1 MGVLFAVDEDDRD
14 LLPVPV
20 VEFRIVEDGELLDLH
35 GRVTTEGADHLLDDL
50 RGDVAQVALGLSD
63 DGEFDCG
70 HTASIVLASSMVGM
84 ASLRSAADRCA
95 IAFFDVDN
103 TLLRGA
109 SIYHLGRGA
118 FRRRMLTVRDLLVFG
133 WQQVR
138 FIAVGENLRHL
149 ERVRERA
156 LELAGGHSEDD
167 LIELAD
173 EVYDRYISPK
183 LWPESVALAHD
194 HLAQG
199 HEVWLITATPSAIAR
214 VIAGRL
220 GLTGAL
226 GTEIEVID
234 GILTGRLVGD
244 VLHGPRKADAA
255 RALADRLGAEL
266 AECWAYSD
274 SRNDIPLLELVGNP
288 VVVNPDV
295 ALRRHARE
303 SGWSQLRLRPS
314 SIRAARRALRADGSG
329 RGREAG

>member
-1 MGVLFAVDEDDRD
+1 
-14 LLPVPV
+14 
-20 VEFRIVEDGELLDLH
+20 
-35 GRVTTEGADHLLDDL
+35 
-50 RGDVAQVALGLSD
+50 
-63 DGEFDCG
+63 
-70 HTASIVLASSMVGM
+70 MVGM
-84 ASLRSAADRCA
+84 ASFRSAADGCV

-118 FRRRMLTVRDLLVFG
+118 FRRRLLTVRDLLVFG

-149 ERVRERA
+149 ELVRERA
-156 LELAGGHSEDD
+156 LQLAGGHTVDD
-167 LIELAD
+167 LVQLAN

-194 HLAQG
+194 HLARG
-199 HEVWLITATPSAIAR
+199 HKVWLITATPSAIAK

-226 GTEIEVID
+226 GTEIEAVD
-234 GILTGRLVGD
+234 GVLTGRLVGD

-255 RALADRLGAEL
+255 RVLTDRLGANL

-274 SRNDIPLLELVGNP
+274 SRHDIPLLELVGHP
-288 VVVNPDV
+288 VVVNPDAV
-295 ALRRHARE
+295 LRVHGKKR
-303 SGWSQLRLRPS
+303 GWAQLRLRAS
-314 SIRAARRALRADGSG
+314 SIRAARRALRTESGG
-329 RGREAG
+329 RGRTA

>member
-1 MGVLFAVDEDDRD
+1 MLGAVHEDDRD
-14 LLPVPV
+14 LLPVLLVQAAV
-20 VEFRIVEDGELLDLH
+20 VEDREFLHLDGHFRSEVG
-35 GRVTTEGADHLLDDL
+35 DDL
-50 RGDVAQVALGLSD
+50 VDHAGRDVAQVALGFSD
-63 DGEFDCG
+63 DGELDGG
-70 HTASIVLASSMVGM
+70 HTASIVLATTMVGM
-84 ASLRSAADRCA
+84 ASIPPAADDCV

-118 FRRRMLTVRDLLVFG
+118 FRRRMLTIRDLFVFG
-133 WQQVR
+133 WQQLR

-156 LELAGGHSEDD
+156 LELAGGHSEED
-167 LIELAD
+167 LVELAN

-194 HLAQG
+194 HLAKG

-234 GILTGRLVGD
+234 GALTGRLVGD

-255 RALADRLGAEL
+255 RALANRLGADL
-266 AECWAYSD
+266 AACWAYSD
-274 SRNDIPLLELVGNP
+274 SRNDIPLLELVGHP
-288 VVVNPDV
+288 VVVNPDA
-295 ALRRHARE
+295 ALTRYARE
-303 SGWSQLRLRPS
+303 RGWSQLRLRPS
-314 SIRAARRALRADGSG
+314 SIRAARRALRAEESG
-329 RGREAG
+329 RGRAAG